1 MITTGFGFAASVFA
15 LLALYYVFTEKFGN
29 AKVFKVVPT
38 LIVFYVLFILCS
50 HFGLWSYE
58 EGSQVT
64 ATKQAMTDYGVP
76 LLIFTAVVQSDGRK
90 MLKLGPKLLAVYV
103 LTCISIILG
112 MIVAGVAFASKLN
125 IPEMGGTMAAVTG
138 SFIGGPENLYAA
150 ANIAELSDGGLA
162 NALLLIY
169 VVFTPWMTMLIVLV
183 PILADKFNKW
193 TKADIRAIEDA
204 ASNINETAAEAGR
217 NAGARDIFI
226 VLGIAMMLE
235 LVSLVIG
242 EKVEAIFPTFS
253 QSITM
258 YLIVTVVSLF
268 VGTYTKLGQN
278 PALPAISGTLAM
290 VMLLLGC
297 VGIDLGVFKDAGYFL
312 ATSATALIIHAVFM
326 IIAAKLMHV
335 DLQTLGCASIA
346 TIGGNSSAP
355 VVATAYGNKA
365 YITIATVMAAIGPVI
380 GTFTGL
386 FVGNVIDMMVK

>member
-29 AKVFKVVPT
+29 LKAFKVVPT

-50 HFGLWSYE
+50 HFGLWSYD
-58 EGSQVT
+58 EGSQVMG
-64 ATKQAMTDYGVP
+64 AKQAMTDYGVP

-90 MLKLGPKLLAVYV
+90 MMKLGPKLLAVYV

-112 MIVAGVAFASKLN
+112 MIVAGVVFASKLN

-150 ANIAELSDGGLA
+150 ANIVELSDGGLA

-169 VVFTPWMTMLIVLV
+169 VVFTPWMTMLIVLLPMV
-183 PILADKFNKW
+183 AKPFNKW
-193 TKADIRAIEDA
+193 TKADISAIEEA
-204 ASNINETAAEAGR
+204 AGKIDDNSSDSGR
-217 NAGARDIFI
+217 NATARDIFV

-242 EKVEAIFPTFS
+242 EKVEAVFPTFS

-268 VGTYTKLGQN
+268 VGTYTNLGKN

-290 VMLLLGC
+290 IMLLLGC

-326 IIAAKLMHV
+326 IIAAKIMHV
-335 DLQTLGCASIA
+335 DLYTIGCASIA

-365 YITIATVMAAIGPVI
+365 YITIAVVMAAIGPVI

-386 FVGNVIDMMVK
+386 MVGNVIDMLV